1 MAHGLNP
8 AQDEA
13 VRTLRGPLLVLAGAG
28 TGKTRVVTFRIANLI
43 RHGTPPDR
51 ILAVTFTNKAAGEM
65 QERISDLIGLPKRG
79 KSKAPRPA
87 IGTFHAQ
94 CVQILRRH
102 ATRIGYPAKFAIYDR
117 SDQESLARAALR
129 DMRVHT
135 DMIRPATC
143 CTTSVAGRMNASGQ
157 LRRSVWRVPIKN
169 ISRRAHFVVTSAR
182 WKTAARWTLMTC

>member
-79 KSKAPRPA
+79 KSKAPRPRHRDVPCPVRA
-87 IGTFHAQ
+87 DLAQ
-94 CVQILRRH
+94 ACDADRLSREVRHLRSVRSREFGACRIARH
-102 ATRIGYPAKFAIYDR
+102 A
-117 SDQESLARAALR
+117 
-129 DMRVHT
+129 
-135 DMIRPATC
+135 
-143 CTTSVAGRMNASGQ
+143 
-157 LRRSVWRVPIKN
+157 
-169 ISRRAHFVVTSAR
+169 RAHRHDSPRRLAVPHRS
-182 WKTAARWTLMTC
+182 LEE